1 MWGFLRTQKCLCGW
15 GSERSGLWF
24 SKDSLWKSNASNPM
38 AGGGGGDLPCDSQ
51 GQNLPAP
58 ACLHS
63 DNRTA
68 VPPLNAGQA
77 SYFSWI
83 NVHPSISVHEIMPL
97 LTSRAGSPR
106 TDVSW
111 YCRIWWP
118 EFYDTCL
125 NVPMGSVV
133 FLADGSSILLI
144 PVHQLLLASC
154 CVNRLHFL
162 RWCIYKR
169 KITDNFPLASP
180 QTCVETK
187 KIFWQSVIC
196 AYFLCLLLSVSLV
209 QGRRRVPQALRTTQ
223 VAGEVAGSASSWE
236 VDAVLGEQTALVN
249 CRGPE
254 RIQHHVCIAELQ
266 NPSSRL
272 WRFETC
278 MYLWS

>member
-1 MWGFLRTQKCLCGW
+1 
-15 GSERSGLWF
+15 
-24 SKDSLWKSNASNPM
+24 M

-58 ACLHS
+58 VCLHS
-63 DNRTA
+63 DNGIA
-68 VPPLNAGQA
+68 VPPLNPGQA
-77 SYFSWI
+77 SYFSSCSGH
-83 NVHPSISVHEIMPL
+83 NVHPSISMHEILPL

-118 EFYDTCL
+118 EFYDTCV

-133 FLADGSSILLI
+133 PLADGSSILLI

-154 CVNRLHFL
+154 CVNRLRFL

-169 KITDNFPLASP
+169 KITDNFSLASP
-180 QTCVETK
+180 QAWIETK
-187 KIFWQSVIC
+187 KIFWQSVSR

-209 QGRRRVPQALRTTQ
+209 QGRRRVPQALHATQ
-223 VAGEVAGSASSWE
+223 VAGEVAGSASGWE

-249 CRGPE
+249 CCGPE
-254 RIQHHVCIAELQ
+254 SIQHHVRITELQ

-272 WRFETC
+272 CHFEAC
-278 MYLWS
+278 MYLWC